1 MRGVS
6 AVCPPACCR
15 RERDAAVVAK
25 EQVTVLVDRKTAHYK
40 SEVSELQAL
49 VDALTRKHLVL
60 QRELDKVRSCA
71 LLRAGCVTDLL
82 LRM

>member
-1 MRGVS
+1 MCVLGVR
-6 AVCPPACCR
+6 AACRPACCR
-15 RERDAAVVAK
+15 LERDAAVVAK

-60 QRELDKVRSCA
+60 QRELDKV
-71 LLRAGCVTDLL
+71 AGCGCCLQDV
-82 LRM
+82 